1 MKRTESDLNTASG
14 SSLKYS
20 TILWEPFLIFKKS
33 KRILQFARILS
44 CFTASLKVC
53 ALETLSGSKYLTLW
67 LCMCSPTIYFIVK
80 KFSRM
85 NFSMSVFWPCGES
98 GKFSSLVKISCY
110 TVICTRFSF
119 MRVTYYIHIHQRLS
133 SWLLHC
139 ICKMF
144 SIKFEAKSFHFLQF
158 CCPQTWLQR

>member
-1 MKRTESDLNTASG
+1 
-14 SSLKYS
+14 
-20 TILWEPFLIFKKS
+20 
-33 KRILQFARILS
+33 
-44 CFTASLKVC
+44 
-53 ALETLSGSKYLTLW
+53 
-67 LCMCSPTIYFIVK
+67 MCSPTIYFIVK

-98 GKFSSLVKISCY
+98 GKISSLVKISCY

-139 ICKMF
+139 ICMMF
-144 SIKFEAKSFHFLQF
+144 SIKIEANHYIFCSSVVLRPDCKGKGSSTVNGLQGYRP
-158 CCPQTWLQR
+158 CTCTKERQAKDIILDLSHLGCRN